1 MSNVFDQPTTLASE
15 CALYAYALSEPEFD
29 ELALGLYFASGKFDR
44 WTLQNWEAS
53 FRGSLKLQNLRA
65 AIDNTIVFLPTSG
78 GADVTLAGSLML
90 IGFTGG
96 MNVVAVGVVA
106 AEPMPAPESYRL
118 LKNEDGE
125 DGSRGAHMLPVH
137 VLGVCGPTRFGGA
150 WSGWTEQHPD
160 LPRHVRLCVEDLRE
174 AYGEHDDHDDH
185 GDTTDTTDATEMDE
199 ITRQR
204 AFAAKFV
211 GFIDEIIHDHRT
223 PVPDLEALRVH
234 RLGLVRGHVTA
245 SAGPPPT
252 LPPPA
257 RPLVTKKRK
266 VQTVEHVMN
275 EHARHAKRYAR
286 L

>member
-78 GADVTLAGSLML
+78 GTDVALAGSLML

-96 MNVVAVGVVA
+96 GLNVVTVGVVA
-106 AEPMPAPESYRL
+106 AEPMPAPESYRP
-118 LKNEDGE
+118 LKNEDGKHGE
-125 DGSRGAHMLPVH
+125 DHVLPVR
-137 VLGVCGPTRFGGA
+137 VIGVCGPTSFGA
-150 WSGWTEQHPD
+150 PWPGWTLQHPD

-174 AYGEHDDHDDH
+174 SYGDHDDGDH
-185 GDTTDTTDATEMDE
+185 GEAAVDE

-204 AFAAKFV
+204 IFAAKFV

-223 PVPDLEALRVH
+223 PVPDLEALRVR
-234 RLGLVRGHVTA
+234 RLALVRGHVTA
-245 SAGPPPT
+245 SGGPPPT
-252 LPPPA
+252 LPRPA

-275 EHARHAKRYAR
+275 EHARYAKRYAR